1 MGTFLAGYKAGG
13 HRASEGV
20 RDWEQEIAVFAGIA
34 RKRRGLYASAGEW
47 AKVDALKLPQQI
59 PELLV

>member
-1 MGTFLAGYKAGG
+1 LGTFIARYKAGG

-20 RDWEQEIAVFAGIA
+20 RDWEQEIAVFAGID

-47 AKVDALKLPQQI
+47 AKVDALKLPQ
-59 PELLV
+59 